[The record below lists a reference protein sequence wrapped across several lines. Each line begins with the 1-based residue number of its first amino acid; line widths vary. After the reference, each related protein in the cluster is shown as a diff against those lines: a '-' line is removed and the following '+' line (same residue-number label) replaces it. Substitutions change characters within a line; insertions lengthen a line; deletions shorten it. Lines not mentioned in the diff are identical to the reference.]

1 MKKIS
6 FALLLFFSATVMA
19 EENSHSAESLANINE
34 QVAILTARLKALE
47 LQLQIDTKQ
56 AEISKL
62 SGSTFS
68 DETAIPILKSIE
80 GVDGNMYAN
89 FVYSDGGKI
98 SVEKGDSLPSGW
110 VVESIGV
117 KSVILSKEK
126 KKIRLSL
133 RMPQST
139 KSSNPMSGH

>member
-1 MKKIS
+1 MKRIS
-6 FALLLFFSATVMA
+6 LALLLFFSATVMA
-19 EENSHSAESLANINE
+19 EESPHTAESLAKINE

-62 SGSTFS
+62 SGSTIS

-110 VVESIGV
+110 VVESIGI

-133 RMPQST
+133 RMPQSAKT
-139 KSSNPMSGH
+139 STSPAGH

>member
-1 MKKIS
+1 MKRIS
-6 FALLLFFSATVMA
+6 LALLLFFSATVLA
-19 EENSHSAESLANINE
+19 EESPHTAESLAKINE

-62 SGSTFS
+62 SGSTIS

-98 SVEKGDSLPSGW
+98 SVN
-110 VVESIGV
+110 I
-117 KSVILSKEK
+117 
-126 KKIRLSL
+126 
-133 RMPQST
+133 QS
-139 KSSNPMSGH
+139 